1 MPIFR
6 DQEGEEGTFGPSM
19 SAAMSLHRAK
29 KGGKKEHE
37 EKGEGK
43 DKVKHHLDKAKE
55 HLDAAT
61 AAHEGHEEDD
71 MEGFPSMG
79 GGMSALMGDEEER

>member
-6 DQEGEEGTFGPSM
+6 DSDSEEGTFGPSM

-29 KGGKKEHE
+29 KHGKDEEGAE
-37 EKGEGK
+37 EKK

-61 AAHEGHEEDD
+61 AAHDQHEEDEE
-71 MEGFPSMG
+71 MMPMHGGGLSGLMG
-79 GGMSALMGDEEER
+79 GEEEE

>member
-6 DQEGEEGTFGPSM
+6 NNDSEEGTFGPSM

-29 KGGKKEHE
+29 HGKKDEGDK
-37 EKGEGK
+37 EKK

-61 AAHEGHEEDD
+61 EAHEGHEEDED
-71 MEGFPSMG
+71 TPLQG
-79 GGMSALMGDEEER
+79 GGMSALMGGEEED

>member
-6 DQEGEEGTFGPSM
+6 DNDSEEGTFGPSM

-29 KGGKKEHE
+29 KDGK
-37 EKGEGK
+37 EKDGDKK

-55 HLDAAT
+55 HLNAA
-61 AAHEGHEEDD
+61 AEAHEGHEEDQED
-71 MEGFPSMG
+71 MPLSG
-79 GGMSALMGDEEER
+79 GGMSALMGGEEEE